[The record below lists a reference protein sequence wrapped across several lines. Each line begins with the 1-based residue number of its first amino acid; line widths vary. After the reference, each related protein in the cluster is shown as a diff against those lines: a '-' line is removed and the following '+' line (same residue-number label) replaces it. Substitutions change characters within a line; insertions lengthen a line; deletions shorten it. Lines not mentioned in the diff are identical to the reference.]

1 MLKRIGIGKSL
12 LVYSSLISVFVL
24 VISLVFLVTSEKAIE
39 SVMTAGKTGTSSLST
54 QSSLIKSMA
63 LVHSN
68 ILPLAAEADP
78 DSQEIR
84 IELVKGFIAEFKTLI
99 EKCGSKCETLKP
111 EVSKYEKEWD
121 SIIADL
127 AKNNMPSAASRILN
141 ALNPIAENLF
151 DMLDKGATEVSRVT
165 DVAFADAEVQSAK
178 TKKTLI
184 TLIGLLVVSIFVAGF
199 FFQKKLVQSIN
210 NVVEKV
216 KDSVNTTNQKS
227 LEIKSSTERLSQ
239 SSTRQAAAIE
249 ETVASIE
256 ELSNIIK
263 SNAEHAKSA
272 AEFSKQSTHAAREG
286 GDEISILIS
295 SMKDISNSS
304 KKIEEIIGVIDDIAF
319 QTNLLA
325 LNAAVEAARAG
336 EQGKGFAVVAEAVRS
351 LAQRSAEAAKE
362 ISTIISTS
370 VEQTERGTKVADN
383 SAAALTK
390 IIELIQKL
398 ETLNSEISVAS
409 QEQSQGI
416 TQLSQAMTEIDQ
428 VTQSNATV
436 AEDLSTNSD
445 VLSQQSHDLSLS
457 TTDLEVLIQGR
468 KGAAN
473 SSSSAD

>member
-1 MLKRIGIGKSL
+1 M
-12 LVYSSLISVFVL
+12 
-24 VISLVFLVTSEKAIE
+24 
-39 SVMTAGKTGTSSLST
+39 
-54 QSSLIKSMA
+54 
-63 LVHSN
+63 
-68 ILPLAAEADP
+68 
-78 DSQEIR
+78 
-84 IELVKGFIAEFKTLI
+84 
-99 EKCGSKCETLKP
+99 
-111 EVSKYEKEWD
+111 
-121 SIIADL
+121 
-127 AKNNMPSAASRILN
+127 
-141 ALNPIAENLF
+141 
-151 DMLDKGATEVSRVT
+151 
-165 DVAFADAEVQSAK
+165 
-178 TKKTLI
+178 
-184 TLIGLLVVSIFVAGF
+184 
-199 FFQKKLVQSIN
+199 VQSIN

-304 KKIEEIIGVIDDIAF
+304 KKIEEIIGVLDDIAF